1 MVVAHIYA
9 NPVNTDKGLFR
20 PPPALIMRFYV
31 ASIKCIALPTYYRA
45 LTLWGASLYSW
56 GMDAQN
62 NESEELELKQ
72 LEARV
77 EELIRTCTVLK
88 DENHSLRQH
97 QDNLVSERSKLIEKT
112 ETARIRVEAMINR
125 LKGMESGHE

>member
-1 MVVAHIYA
+1 M
-9 NPVNTDKGLFR
+9 
-20 PPPALIMRFYV
+20 
-31 ASIKCIALPTYYRA
+31 
-45 LTLWGASLYSW
+45 TLWGAWLYSW
-56 GMDAQN
+56 GMNTNN

-77 EELIRTCTVLK
+77 EELIQTCAVLK

-97 QDNLVSERSKLIEKT
+97 QDNLVNERSKLIEKT

-125 LKGMESGHE
+125 LKAMESNHE

>member
-1 MVVAHIYA
+1 M
-9 NPVNTDKGLFR
+9 
-20 PPPALIMRFYV
+20 
-31 ASIKCIALPTYYRA
+31 
-45 LTLWGASLYSW
+45 TLWGASLYSW
-56 GMDAQN
+56 GMDTNN

-77 EELIRTCTVLK
+77 EELIQTCAVLK

-97 QDNLVSERSKLIEKT
+97 QDSLVTERSKLIEKT

-125 LKGMESGHE
+125 LKAMESNHE

>member
-1 MVVAHIYA
+1 
-9 NPVNTDKGLFR
+9 
-20 PPPALIMRFYV
+20 
-31 ASIKCIALPTYYRA
+31 

-56 GMDAQN
+56 GMNANN

-77 EELIRTCTVLK
+77 EELIQTCAVLK
-88 DENHSLRQH
+88 DENNSLRQH
-97 QDNLVSERSKLIEKT
+97 QDSLVNERSKLIEKT

-125 LKGMESGHE
+125 LKAMESNHE

>member
-1 MVVAHIYA
+1 M
-9 NPVNTDKGLFR
+9 NTN
-20 PPPALIMRFYV
+20 
-31 ASIKCIALPTYYRA
+31 
-45 LTLWGASLYSW
+45 
-56 GMDAQN
+56 N

-77 EELIRTCTVLK
+77 EELIQTCAVLK

-97 QDNLVSERSKLIEKT
+97 QDNLVTERSKLIEKT

-125 LKGMESGHE
+125 LKAMESNHE